1 MKFTHV
7 TREKYRSVHKDF
19 SGSVD
24 SISSVTAGKTEM
36 VCAKVK
42 KTTAQKGQMAAIT
55 LVVDGTEEAVGGIKF
70 GSVLLGI
77 SLSDSSSSSSSSSD
91 DNAEEAVV
99 AVASLTSVGA

>member
-1 MKFTHV
+1 
-7 TREKYRSVHKDF
+7 
-19 SGSVD
+19 
-24 SISSVTAGKTEM
+24 
-36 VCAKVK
+36 
-42 KTTAQKGQMAAIT
+42 MAAIT

-99 AVASLTSVGA
+99 AVASLTS

>member
-77 SLSDSSSSSSSSSD
+77 SLSDSSSSSSSD